1 MSAINRVMR
10 AYASKHVLE
19 PSKAALVRVELAK
32 FIDELLTGS
41 RRAETMGGSDIGAA
55 QQSMPDAVPDGGQ

>member
-1 MSAINRVMR
+1 MAAIDRVMR

-41 RRAETMGGSDIGAA
+41 RLAETTRGSDIGAA
-55 QQSMPDAVPDGGQ
+55 QQSIPAAVPDGGR